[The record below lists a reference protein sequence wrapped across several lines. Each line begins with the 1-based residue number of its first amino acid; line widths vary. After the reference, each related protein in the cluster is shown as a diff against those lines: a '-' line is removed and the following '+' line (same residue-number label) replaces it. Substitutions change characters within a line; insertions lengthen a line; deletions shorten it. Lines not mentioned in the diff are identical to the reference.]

1 MIAAPARECRL
12 FARTLMLALLLL
24 AACGKETAPE
34 ETARGF
40 EDSIVV
46 FTTIPEGAV
55 APLMGAYTAQTGSRI
70 VLIQGD
76 AGALWSEHSK
86 NRRPQPDLFIAS
98 NIAELTN
105 AAERSVLRPTRSETI
120 SRLIPAELRHPEHLW
135 VSLSTR
141 ARAIVYNA
149 RLLHEDELRQ
159 ISSYTSLA
167 DTSWRGRL
175 CLSSSI
181 VAGNR
186 SLIARLINDLGLREA
201 EMVVRGWRA
210 NLAGAVHA
218 DDPKLLQALAAG
230 ECAVGIA
237 DSSRIVA
244 FLDAER
250 HTDIAPHWFA
260 AAGVTHIDASGGG
273 VTRHAG
279 NPDGAVKLLEWL
291 TSREANARFA
301 AALLEFSANPRSSTH
316 TALTGWPGLDAVPV
330 NIANLGYL
338 LEDATEL
345 AERARYP

>member
-1 MIAAPARECRL
+1 M
-12 FARTLMLALLLL
+12 
-24 AACGKETAPE
+24 
-34 ETARGF
+34 
-40 EDSIVV
+40 
-46 FTTIPEGAV
+46 
-55 APLMGAYTAQTGSRI
+55 
-70 VLIQGD
+70 
-76 AGALWSEHSK
+76 
-86 NRRPQPDLFIAS
+86 
-98 NIAELTN
+98 
-105 AAERSVLRPTRSETI
+105 LRPARSETI
-120 SRLIPAELRHPEHLW
+120 SQRIPAELRDPEHLW
-135 VSLSTR
+135 VSLSAR
-141 ARAIVYNA
+141 ARTIVYNA
-149 RLLHEDELRQ
+149 QLLHEDELRQ
-159 ISSYTSLA
+159 ITGYASLA

-175 CLSSSI
+175 CLSSSAA
-181 VAGNR
+181 AGNR
-186 SLIARLINDLGLREA
+186 SLIARLINDLGIREA
-201 EMVVRGWRA
+201 EKVVRGWRA

-237 DSSRIVA
+237 DSSRIAA

-291 TSREANARFA
+291 NSREANARFA
-301 AALLEFSANPRSSTH
+301 AALREFPTNPQSSTH
-316 TALTGWPGLDAVPV
+316 AALSGWPGLDAVPV